1 MLINLEISEKI
12 IKKHYELLKE
22 ISNINVVY
30 KINKL
35 EMSDYDINNQLD
47 KNILGKYIIND
58 LKSKIKTM
66 PYKYKVTFVNNHIFI
81 FSNTIIEDSIRLKSL
96 IQLIL
101 YLQKIGNNLS
111 LNSYFYLTTSTRTIS
126 CNCFNTKAVNGG
138 YTKLNMNRKLVVWRK
153 EDGIKV
159 FIHELIHY
167 FDIDIKFRKY
177 KDINDYLNLT
187 TNKDYVFEAFTDFF
201 AINYYMVYLS
211 LIEKNYSIEYLH
223 NNFNEQ
229 YNFSLIQ
236 GFKVIKYSKLNEGE
250 LINNTTNV
258 YCYYLLK
265 LYIMLYLRNNNLN
278 NIDIS
283 DIVKKS
289 YKLYTNKIISKYILK
304 KNLDKKLNMAFKQIY
319 L

>member
-66 PYKYKVTFVNNHIFI
+66 PYKYKVTFANNHIFI